1 MHMSKQ
7 YALIISI
14 WKSSNGISI
23 TNDTNKLLGLV
34 CFHKCWRKENKAK
47 NDKNSG
53 MKHIDQK
60 YVLCMVLI
68 SIDTQQTQKLSF
80 EKDTN
85 VDKTMTWWEKL

>member
-1 MHMSKQ
+1 
-7 YALIISI
+7 
-14 WKSSNGISI
+14 
-23 TNDTNKLLGLV
+23 
-34 CFHKCWRKENKAK
+34 
-47 NDKNSG
+47 